1 MSDFLAVRSVLASKQ
16 LPAWNIRT
24 STLVGHETQ
33 GELGGDSLRSMLD
46 ELPKVGR
53 RLLRSDATRC
63 KYVWLK
69 MLSSADFFCVAGGGL
84 SSSSGSNSNELH
96 FASDIDSLISVKIF
110 AMNMINEYLF
120 CMRKSLN

>member
-1 MSDFLAVRSVLASKQ
+1 MLASRQ

-24 STLVGHETQ
+24 STLVGHETH

-63 KYVWLK
+63 KYVWLN

-96 FASDIDSLISVKIF
+96 FASDIDSLISVRIF
-110 AMNMINEYLF
+110 TLNMINDYI
-120 CMRKSLN
+120 SLYKTIDYRL